1 MKISELPPE
10 IRELVLL
17 RQKNVPIKH
26 QLKIPNIYLK
36 LLNGEKTKRRL
47 PILV

>member
-1 MKISELPPE
+1 MKIRELPPE
-10 IRELVLL
+10 IRELALL

-36 LLNGEKTKRRL
+36 LLNGKKQKK
-47 PILV
+47 VNFV